1 MSGTRGTSLTWTRE
15 EDEDWAATVEVRLV
29 LRHDAPV
36 GLADEVLAEAH
47 EIVTEAGRPA
57 PEVLGTPEEYARTVA
72 AERIGE
78 AHRARVDADGLTP
91 GERIVAAQVSLGLLG
106 LGLCVLDWVQDG
118 LWAEV
123 TPSGAAALAAI
134 ALTLACASFAV
145 VAGAAGR
152 WRGMGGFAAG
162 GVTALLGGGVLAAV
176 LPEERLFRVPLPV
189 LALGCAAV
197 AAAAAALPKARIDR
211 WLAAPPPAGDDEA
224 WLARL
229 GRLLRGRHAMPAA
242 EARGHVREARQH
254 LAAAPE
260 GESAEDAFGDVEV
273 YALRLAEGPARK
285 GRLARRKLWG
295 TGAAAL
301 FFTVLLVDDLVG
313 GGGGSPFWTALH
325 VAVVT
330 FLLWALWTEWR
341 EIRPAPRRPAD

>member
-1 MSGTRGTSLTWTRE
+1 MSGTRGASLTWSRE

-29 LRHDAPV
+29 LRHDAPD

-47 EIVTEAGRPA
+47 EMVAEAGRPA
-57 PEVLGTPEEYARTVA
+57 LEVLGAPEEYARTVA

-78 AHRARVDADGLTP
+78 AHRARVDANGLTP
-91 GERIVAAQVSLGLLG
+91 GERIVAAQVSLGLVG
-106 LGLCVLDWVQDG
+106 LVLCVLDWVQDG

-123 TPSGAAALAAI
+123 TPSGAAVFAAI
-134 ALTLACASFAV
+134 VLALACASVAV

-152 WRGMGGFAAG
+152 WRGMWGFAG
-162 GVTALLGGGVLAAV
+162 GVATALVGGGVLAV
-176 LPEERLFRVPLPV
+176 FLSEERLFRVPVPV
-189 LALGCAAV
+189 LAVGCVAV

-211 WLAAPPPAGDDEA
+211 WFASPPPAGDDEA

-242 EARGHVREARQH
+242 QARGHVREARQH

-285 GRLARRKLWG
+285 GRLARRKLYG
-295 TGAAAL
+295 SGAAAL
-301 FFTVLLVDDLVG
+301 FFTVLLVDDLIAG
-313 GGGGSPFWTALH
+313 DGGSPFWTALH
-325 VAVVT
+325 VAVVA
-330 FLLWALWTEWR
+330 FLLWAFWTEWR
-341 EIRPAPRRPAD
+341 ELRSAPRPPAD